1 MLTLIILIVTKMIL
15 KILLFLIIHDVWL
28 DVVNLKNAKHLKKD
42 KQRVMLIAW
51 HPKRWLNFC
60 MTKKE
65 KKEIEPIFT
74 K

>member
-28 DVVNLKNAKHLKKD
+28 DLVNLKNAKHLKKD
-42 KQRVMLIAW
+42 KQRVMLIEW

-60 MTKKE
+60 MTEDE